1 MDSFFGIGLPELI
14 LILIIAGLV
23 MGPERLG
30 QTARWLGRIVAQL
43 QSISR
48 GFVRQL
54 NAELD
59 AVDATGEL
67 KATARELQDLRRQ
80 VADLRQEV
88 TAAATRPLQEGQ
100 QALRETREELERTI
114 QQPLETGAPAKTT
127 GAAPADSPAS
137 ALPARVEVDDDPEP

>member
-30 QTARWLGRIVAQL
+30 QTARWLGRIIAQL

-59 AVDATGEL
+59 AIDPTGEL
-67 KATARELQDLRRQ
+67 KATRRELQDLRRQ
-80 VADLRQEV
+80 MDDLRKEV
-88 TAAATRPLQEGQ
+88 TTEAQRPFQEGQ

-114 QQPLETGAPAKTT
+114 GSLESGAPAKTT

-137 ALPARVEVDDDPEP
+137 TLPARVEVDDDPEP

>member
-30 QTARWLGRIVAQL
+30 QTARWLGRITAQL

-59 AVDATGEL
+59 AIDPTGEL
-67 KATARELQDLRRQ
+67 KATRRELQDLRRQ
-80 VADLRQEV
+80 MDDLRKEV
-88 TAAATRPLQEGQ
+88 TTEAKRPFQEGQ

-114 QQPLETGAPAKTT
+114 GSLELGAPAKTT